1 VNHSG
6 SSIVPAAGATP
17 PAGAR
22 VPQTR
27 LGRSSLLASRL
38 GLGLAA
44 LGRPAYMAPGRD
56 TDLGHDRSIETM
68 RQHCHAMLD
77 AAYTAGVRYVD
88 AARSYGCAEQF
99 VNAWWTGRRLP
110 DTALTV
116 GSKWGYVYRG
126 QWQLD
131 APLHEVKD
139 HSIGALR
146 HQLTESRTI
155 LGRRLS
161 LYQIHSADSES
172 GVLDDRAV
180 LSELIR
186 LREQGL
192 CVGLTV
198 TGPRQRDVI
207 HRALDT
213 RADGVTL
220 FDTVQATWNLLEPS
234 AGDAL
239 ADAHR
244 EGWGVI
250 VKEALANGRLTNRFG
265 GPELRDIRVRA
276 ADLGTA
282 VETLAMAAALA
293 QPWADVVL
301 SGAVTRGQLDA
312 HVAACAMALEGSS
325 LPALAESPDL
335 YWRRRAALTWS

>member
-1 VNHSG
+1 MNGSG
-6 SSIVPAAGATP
+6 TAITQ
-17 PAGAR
+17 PAGPP
-22 VPQTR
+22 VPQTG
-27 LGRSSLLASRL
+27 LGRSGLPVSRL

-56 TDLGHDRSIETM
+56 ADLGNDRSIEAM
-68 RQHCHAMLD
+68 RLHCQSMLD
-77 AAYTAGVRYVD
+77 AAYAAGVRYLD
-88 AARSYGCAEQF
+88 AARSYGAAEQF

-116 GSKWGYVYRG
+116 GSKWGYAYRG
-126 QWQLD
+126 QWRLD
-131 APLHEVKD
+131 APVHEVKD
-139 HSIGALR
+139 HSLSALR
-146 HQLTESRTI
+146 DQLAESRSI

-161 LYQIHSADSES
+161 LYQIHSADSAS
-172 GVLDDRAV
+172 GVLDDRVV
-180 LSELIR
+180 LNELR
-186 LREQGL
+186 WLREQGL

-198 TGPRQRDVI
+198 TGPWQRDVVR
-207 HRALDT
+207 RALDIQV
-213 RADGVTL
+213 DGVTL
-220 FDTVQATWNLLEPS
+220 FNTVQATWNLLEPS
-234 AGDAL
+234 AGEAL

-265 GPELRDIRVRA
+265 GPELGDVRQRA

-301 SGAVTRGQLDA
+301 SGAVTRAQLDA
-312 HVAACAMALEGSS
+312 HVAAFGLDLDGAHM
-325 LPALAESPDL
+325 PTPTESPDE
-335 YWRRRAALTWS
+335 YWRRRSTVTWS

>member
-1 VNHSG
+1 MPS
-6 SSIVPAAGATP
+6 AAP
-17 PAGAR
+17 R
-22 VPQTR
+22 VPQTG
-27 LGRSSLLASRL
+27 LGRSGLLVSRL

-56 TDLGHDRSIETM
+56 TDLGSDRSIEAM
-68 RQHCHAMLD
+68 RQHCQSMLD
-77 AAYTAGVRYVD
+77 AAYADGVRYLD

-131 APLHEVKD
+131 APVHEVKD

-146 HQLTESRTI
+146 DQLAESRSI

-161 LYQIHSADSES
+161 LYQIHSADSAS
-172 GVLDDRAV
+172 GVLDDHAV
-180 LSELIR
+180 LSELR
-186 LREQGL
+186 WLREQGL

-207 HRALDT
+207 RRALDI
-213 RADGVTL
+213 RVDGVML
-220 FDTVQATWNLLEPS
+220 FNTVQATWNLLEPS
-234 AGDAL
+234 VVDAL

-265 GPELRDIRVRA
+265 GPELRDIRQRA
-276 ADLGTA
+276 AELGTA
-282 VETLAMAAALA
+282 VETFSMAAALA

-301 SGAVTRGQLDA
+301 SGAVTRGQLEA
-312 HVAACAMALEGSS
+312 HVAAFALGLDGASF
-325 LPALAESPDL
+325 PAPAESPDV
-335 YWRRRAALTWS
+335 YWRRRAALTWN

>member
-1 VNHSG
+1 MLSVG
-6 SSIVPAAGATP
+6 
-17 PAGAR
+17 R
-22 VPQTR
+22 CVPQTR
-27 LGRSSLLASRL
+27 LGGSGLSASRL

-44 LGRPAYMAPGRD
+44 LGRPAYMALGRD
-56 TDLGHDRSIETM
+56 MDLGSDRSIETM

-77 AAYTAGVRYVD
+77 AAYAAGVRYVD
-88 AARSYGCAEQF
+88 VARSYGCAEQF

-110 DTALTV
+110 ADALTL
-116 GSKWGYVYRG
+116 GSKWGYIYRG

-131 APLHEVKD
+131 APVHEVKD
-139 HSIGALR
+139 HSITTLR
-146 HQLTESRTI
+146 QQLIETRAI
-155 LGRRLS
+155 LGRRVS
-161 LYQIHSADSES
+161 LYQIHSADSTC

-180 LSELIR
+180 LNELRR

-207 HRALDT
+207 RQALEI
-213 RADGVTL
+213 RLDGVML
-220 FDTVQATWNLLEPS
+220 FNTVQATWNLLEPS

-265 GPELRDIRVRA
+265 GPELRDLRERA
-276 ADLGTA
+276 SDLGIA
-282 VETLAMAAALA
+282 VETLAMAAALT
-293 QPWADVVL
+293 QSWADVVL
-301 SGAVTRGQLDA
+301 SGAVTRRQLEA
-312 HVAACAMALEGSS
+312 HVAAFAVVVDGAAI
-325 LPALAESPDL
+325 PAPAEPPDA
-335 YWRRRAALTWS
+335 YWRRRATLAWS

>member
-1 VNHSG
+1 MNES
-6 SSIVPAAGATP
+6 AAPMTLSAGP
-17 PAGAR
+17 PM
-22 VPQTR
+22 PQAR
-27 LGRSSLLASRL
+27 LGRSGLPVSRL

-56 TDLGHDRSIETM
+56 TDLGSDRSIETM
-68 RQHCHAMLD
+68 RQHCQSMLD
-77 AAYTAGVRYVD
+77 AAYAAGVRYLD
-88 AARSYGCAEQF
+88 AARSYGCAEQI
-99 VNAWWTGRRLP
+99 VNVWWTGRRLP

-116 GSKWGYVYRG
+116 GSKWGYIYRG
-126 QWQLD
+126 QWRLD
-131 APLHEVKD
+131 APVHEVKD
-139 HSIGALR
+139 HSLSTLR
-146 HQLTESRTI
+146 EQLAESRGI

-161 LYQIHSADSES
+161 LYQIHSADSPS

-180 LSELIR
+180 LNELGW

-192 CVGLTV
+192 SVGLTV

-207 HRALDT
+207 RRALDI
-213 RADGVTL
+213 RVDGVML

-265 GPELRDIRVRA
+265 GPELRDIRQRA
-276 ADLGTA
+276 SDLGTA

-293 QPWADVVL
+293 QPWADIVL
-301 SGAVTRGQLDA
+301 SGAVTRGQLEA
-312 HVAACAMALEGSS
+312 HVAAIALVNDDAPI
-325 LPALAESPDL
+325 PAPVESPDA
-335 YWRRRAALTWS
+335 YWLRRAALMWS